1 MQDAGLKNCTNSG
14 PTWTKTIK
22 FTYISTFNFQLSTLN
37 SLPMQPPKK
46 WKMMLI
52 TWLFVY
58 PVINILFLTVFP
70 FVKDAHQLVKTLVLT
85 LILVPLLGFF
95 VPKLHKKFEAWMRK

>member
-22 FTYISTFNFQLSTLN
+22 FTYISTLN

-95 VPKLHKKFEAWMRK
+95 VPKLHKKFDAWIRK

>member
-1 MQDAGLKNCTNSG
+1 
-14 PTWTKTIK
+14 
-22 FTYISTFNFQLSTLN
+22 
-37 SLPMQPPKK
+37 MQPPKK

-95 VPKLHKKFEAWMRK
+95 VPKLHKKFDAWMRK

>member
-14 PTWTKTIK
+14 PAWTKTIK
-22 FTYISTFNFQLSTLN
+22 FTYISTFNT
-37 SLPMQPPKK
+37 LPMQPPKK

-95 VPKLHKKFEAWMRK
+95 VPKLHKKFDVWMRK

>member
-1 MQDAGLKNCTNSG
+1 VVPPGLK
-14 PTWTKTIK
+14 
-22 FTYISTFNFQLSTLN
+22 LLN
-37 SLPMQPPKK
+37 LLILKLLTHLMQQPKK

-58 PVINILFLTVFP
+58 PTINILFLTVFP
-70 FVKDAHQLVKTLVLT
+70 LVKDAHQLIKTLVLT

-95 VPKLHKKFEAWMRK
+95 VPKLHKKFDAWIRK